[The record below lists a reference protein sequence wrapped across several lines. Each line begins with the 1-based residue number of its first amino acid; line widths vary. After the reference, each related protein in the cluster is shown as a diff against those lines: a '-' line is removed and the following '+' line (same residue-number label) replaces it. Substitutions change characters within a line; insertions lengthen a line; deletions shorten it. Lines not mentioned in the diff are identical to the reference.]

1 MTWFNNVRI
10 VWKLAMIVAVLG
22 FASFLSVG
30 FAATKMSQADDSY
43 SNLVNRVD
51 AANVSVVR
59 GSRNVESFVSLVY
72 QLVTETSAEGSSK
85 LLNRNNEEK
94 KSYEERYAEALRLIP
109 ERADELTRLHDKAQE
124 MFGVCA
130 QVVQAVASADTAED
144 TAKSVELLKSRCAP
158 LAAAVLEEQTNVGAH
173 LLAYAR
179 STATSVS
186 AEARSGIRL
195 AIAAVTFGLALS
207 LAGAMWVGVKSL
219 SRPIASLKT
228 AMERLAAADLQV
240 TVPETSRRDEIGQMA
255 KAVQVFKNNGIEV
268 EKLRAQQTELEEQ
281 ATRRRQQDMERLA
294 TAFEDSVGEIIQN
307 VSSAA
312 AQMETSANS
321 LTVTADR
328 TAGLSSVVA
337 SAADTASSNVKSVAV
352 STEEMAS
359 TVQEISSRVT
369 ESAKIAGHAAT
380 QAEQMNDG
388 VAKLSDAAN
397 RIGDVIGVI
406 GTIAAQTN
414 LLALN
419 AAIEAARAGIAG
431 RGFAV
436 VAAEV
441 KSLAEQTTKATEEV
455 AQQISSNSTRHGGV
469 GLVDPSDH
477 RNHQSCLRD
486 FFDGR
491 RRGRRTGYCNAAD
504 RSQCSTSLRGNEHR
518 RLEYRRRRKGIER
531 NGDRLGRSA
540 GGGPVSFLAKPSIEE
555 RGRHV
560 PHDCASCL
568 RALRA
573 CRRDLKDFGSK
584 DWYGRADRCVKSPG
598 AKASSESQK
607 RYRTEAALREHL
619 LAFDEDGICGD
630 GICALNG

>member
-158 LAAAVLEEQTNVGAH
+158 LAAAVLEEQTNVVAH

-228 AMERLAAADLQV
+228 AMERLAAADLKV

-455 AQQISSNSTRHGGV
+455 AQQISSIQRATEESVSSIRQITETINRVSEISSTVAAAVEEQGTATRQIALNVQQASEGTSTVASNIGDV
-469 GLVDPSDH
+469 ERGSNETGTASAEVLAAA
-477 RNHQSCLRD
+477 QSLS
-486 FFDGR
+486 
-491 RRGRRTGYCNAAD
+491 
-504 RSQCSTSLRGNEHR
+504 SQSR
-518 RLEYRRRRKGIER
+518 RLKNEVGT
-531 NGDRLGRSA
+531 
-540 GGGPVSFLAKPSIEE
+540 FLMT
-555 RGRHV
+555 V
-560 PHDCASCL
+560 
-568 RALRA
+568 RAA
-573 CRRDLKDFGSK
+573 
-584 DWYGRADRCVKSPG
+584 
-598 AKASSESQK
+598 
-607 RYRTEAALREHL
+607 
-619 LAFDEDGICGD
+619 
-630 GICALNG
+630 

>member
-51 AANVSVVR
+51 AASVSVVR

-72 QLVTETSAEGSSK
+72 QLVTETSAQGSSK

-109 ERADELTRLHDKAQE
+109 ERADELTRLHAMAQE

-130 QVVQAVASADTAED
+130 QVVQAVASADTAEE
-144 TAKSVELLKSRCAP
+144 TTKSVELLKSRCAP
-158 LAAAVLEEQTNVGAH
+158 LAAAVLEEQTSVVAH
-173 LLAYAR
+173 LLDYAR

-207 LAGAMWVGVKSL
+207 LAAAMWVGVKGL

-240 TVPETSRRDEIGQMA
+240 TVPETGRRDEIGQMA
-255 KAVQVFKNNGIEV
+255 KAVQVFKHNGIEV
-268 EKLRAQQTELEEQ
+268 EKLRAQQAELEERATKQ
-281 ATRRRQQDMERLA
+281 RQQDMERVGEERATRQRQQDMERLA

-312 AQMETSANS
+312 ARMETSANS

-337 SAADTASSNVKSVAV
+337 SAADTASSNVKSVAA
-352 STEEMAS
+352 STEEMVS

-388 VAKLSDAAN
+388 VAKLSDAAK

-419 AAIEAARAGIAG
+419 AAIEAARAGEAG

-441 KSLAEQTTKATEEV
+441 KSLAEQTTKATKEV
-455 AQQISSNSTRHGGV
+455 AQQVSSIQRATEESVSSIRQITETINRVSEISSTVAAAVEEQGTATRQIALNVQQASQGTSTVASNIGDVERGSNETGIASAEV
-469 GLVDPSDH
+469 LAAA
-477 RNHQSCLRD
+477 QSLS
-486 FFDGR
+486 
-491 RRGRRTGYCNAAD
+491 
-504 RSQCSTSLRGNEHR
+504 SQSR
-518 RLEYRRRRKGIER
+518 RLKSEVGT
-531 NGDRLGRSA
+531 
-540 GGGPVSFLAKPSIEE
+540 FLMT
-555 RGRHV
+555 V
-560 PHDCASCL
+560 
-568 RALRA
+568 RAA
-573 CRRDLKDFGSK
+573 
-584 DWYGRADRCVKSPG
+584 
-598 AKASSESQK
+598 
-607 RYRTEAALREHL
+607 
-619 LAFDEDGICGD
+619 
-630 GICALNG
+630 

>member
-1 MTWFNNVRI
+1 MTWFNNVRM
-10 VWKLAMIVAVLG
+10 VWKLAMIVTVLG

-30 FAATKMSQADDSY
+30 FAATKMSQADESY

-85 LLNRNNEEK
+85 LLSRNNEEK

-109 ERADELTRLHDKAQE
+109 ERTEELTRLHAKAQE

-144 TAKSVELLKSRCAP
+144 TTKSVELLKLRCAP
-158 LAAAVLEEQTNVGAH
+158 LAAAVLEEQTSVVAH
-173 LLAYAR
+173 LLDYTR

-207 LAGAMWVGVKSL
+207 LAAAMWVGVKGL

-240 TVPETSRRDEIGQMA
+240 TVPETGRRDEIGQMA
-255 KAVQVFKNNGIEV
+255 KAVQVFKDNGIEV
-268 EKLRAQQTELEEQ
+268 EKLRAQQAELEER
-281 ATRRRQQDMERLA
+281 ATRQRQQDMERLA

-321 LTVTADR
+321 LTVTAER

-369 ESAKIAGHAAT
+369 DSAKIAGHAAT

-388 VAKLSDAAN
+388 VAKLSDAAK

-419 AAIEAARAGIAG
+419 AAIEAARAGEAG

-455 AQQISSNSTRHGGV
+455 TQQISSIQRATEESVSSIRQITETINRVSEISSTVAAAVEEQGTATRQIALNVQQASEGTSTVASNIGDV
-469 GLVDPSDH
+469 ERGSNETGTASAEVLAAA
-477 RNHQSCLRD
+477 QSLS
-486 FFDGR
+486 
-491 RRGRRTGYCNAAD
+491 
-504 RSQCSTSLRGNEHR
+504 SQSR
-518 RLEYRRRRKGIER
+518 RLKSEVGT
-531 NGDRLGRSA
+531 
-540 GGGPVSFLAKPSIEE
+540 FLLT
-555 RGRHV
+555 V
-560 PHDCASCL
+560 
-568 RALRA
+568 RAA
-573 CRRDLKDFGSK
+573 
-584 DWYGRADRCVKSPG
+584 
-598 AKASSESQK
+598 
-607 RYRTEAALREHL
+607 
-619 LAFDEDGICGD
+619 
-630 GICALNG
+630 